1 MKTLLCKLT
10 KSSQDFTAKPSG
22 TFVEG
27 TLSIFHKLDLA
38 GMHPNIHKAEK
49 EDTGI

>member
-10 KSSQDFTAKPSG
+10 KSSQDFTTKPSG

-27 TLSIFHKLDLA
+27 IFHKLDLA